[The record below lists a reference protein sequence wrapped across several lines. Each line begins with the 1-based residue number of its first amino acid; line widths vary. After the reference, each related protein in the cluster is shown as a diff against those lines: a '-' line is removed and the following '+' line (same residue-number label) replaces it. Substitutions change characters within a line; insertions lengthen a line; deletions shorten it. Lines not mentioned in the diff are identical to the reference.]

1 MLEPC
6 PLGQTAFLVRPT
18 EGLLERYKKPYLLPS
33 YSDNPSDRWK
43 SGLTGCDKFIQKSY

>member
-6 PLGQTAFLVRPT
+6 PLGQTAFSVRPT
-18 EGLLERYKKPYLLPS
+18 EGLLERYKPYLLVVITLIT
-33 YSDNPSDRWK
+33 RWK

>member
-6 PLGQTAFLVRPT
+6 PLGQTAFSARPT
-18 EGLLERYKKPYLLPS
+18 EGLLERYKPYLFVVITLIT
-33 YSDNPSDRWK
+33 RRTAGK